1 MDWFE
6 ESVRITRTLL
16 IAVAMLA
23 GASACNKNDSK
34 TASATPATDT
44 AAAQPE
50 PPKPFPAQLPDVLA
64 RVDGEEV
71 KKTDFDLLIKN
82 IELGRGPVPAEQ
94 RDQVFR
100 GMLDRLI
107 TYKVLQHEAAKRN
120 ISATEGEVEDR
131 LKGLRAQFPNDD
143 EFKKALA
150 ARNMSEDRLRADSRV
165 EIAIGKLLESEAAS
179 LSEVTDADA
188 KAFYDKNP
196 DKFKQD
202 ESVRASHILLMVD
215 EKADA
220 ATKKKTRADMDAI
233 LKRARGGEDFAAL
246 AKAHSK
252 DGSAAQGGDLGFFGK
267 GRMVPEFEKAAF
279 ALKPGEISDV
289 VTTQFG
295 YHIIKLTE
303 RKPAST
309 VPLEM
314 VSPQVKQFLAEQK
327 KKERVDGFIKSL
339 KDKSKIEVLV

>member
-1 MDWFE
+1 
-6 ESVRITRTLL
+6 VRITPLL
-16 IAVAMLA
+16 IALAVLA
-23 GASACNKNDSK
+23 GASACNKSDSK
-34 TASATPATDT
+34 TASATPAADSATP
-44 AAAQPE
+44 AKQE
-50 PPKPFPAQLPDVLA
+50 PAKPFPAQLPDVLV
-64 RVDGEEV
+64 RVDGDEV
-71 KKTDFDLLIKN
+71 KKSDFDLLIKN
-82 IELGRGPVPAEQ
+82 IELRRGPVPVEQ
-94 RDQVFR
+94 RDEVFR
-100 GMLDRLI
+100 GMLDQLI

-120 ISATEGEVEDR
+120 ISATDAEVDDR

-165 EIAIGKLLESEAAS
+165 EIAIGKLLEGEAAA
-179 LSEVTDADA
+179 LPGVTEADA

-202 ESVRASHILLMVD
+202 ESVRASHVLLLVD
-215 EKADA
+215 EKADE
-220 ATKKKTRADMDAI
+220 ATKKKTRAEIDAI
-233 LKRARGGEDFAAL
+233 LKRARAGEDFAAL

-267 GRMVPEFEKAAF
+267 GRMVPEFEQAAF

-303 RKPAST
+303 RKPSST
-309 VPLEM
+309 VPLET
-314 VSPQVKQFLAEQK
+314 VNAQVKQFLTEQK
-327 KKERVDGFIKSL
+327 KKERVDEFIKSL
-339 KDKSKIEVLV
+339 KDKSRIEVLV

>member
-1 MDWFE
+1 
-6 ESVRITRTLL
+6 VRNVTTCL
-16 IAVAMLA
+16 IALA
-23 GASACNKNDSK
+23 LLSGAAACNKNKESNPPA
-34 TASATPATDT
+34 ASSAEPAK
-44 AAAQPE
+44 AE
-50 PPKPFPAQLPDVLA
+50 PAKPFPAQLPDVIA
-64 RVDGEEV
+64 RVDGEDV
-71 KKTDFDLLIKN
+71 KKSDFDLLIKN

-94 RDQVFR
+94 RDEVYR

-107 TYKVLQHEAAKRN
+107 TYKVLEHEAAKRK
-120 ISATEGEVEDR
+120 ISATDAEIEDR
-131 LKGLRAQFPNDD
+131 LRGMRAQFPNDD

-165 EIAIGKLLESEAAS
+165 EIAIGKMIDGETAAMPQ
-179 LSEVTDADA
+179 VTDAEA
-188 KAFYDKNP
+188 KDFYDKNP

-202 ESVRASHILLMVD
+202 ESVRASHILLLVD

-220 ATKKKTRADMDAI
+220 ATKKKTRAEIDAI
-233 LKRARGGEDFAAL
+233 LKKARAGEDFAAL

-252 DGSAAQGGDLGFFGK
+252 DGSAAQGGDLGYFGK
-267 GRMVPEFEKAAF
+267 GRMVPAFEQAAF

-309 VPLEM
+309 VPLDT
-314 VSPQVKQFLAEQK
+314 VSAQLKQFLTEQK

-339 KDKSKIEVLV
+339 KDKSRIEVLV

>member
-1 MDWFE
+1 MALAL
-6 ESVRITRTLL
+6 VAGIT
-16 IAVAMLA
+16 
-23 GASACNKNDSK
+23 ACNKHES
-34 TASATPATDT
+34 TTPPASSS
-44 AAAQPE
+44 AQPAKAE

-64 RVDGEEV
+64 RVDGDEV
-71 KKTDFDLLIKN
+71 KKSDFDLLIKN

-120 ISATEGEVEDR
+120 ISASDTEVEDR
-131 LKGLRAQFPNDD
+131 MKGMRAQFPSDD

-150 ARNMSEDRLRADSRV
+150 ARNMSEERLRTDARV
-165 EIAIGKLLESEAAS
+165 EIAIGKLLEGEAAS
-179 LSEVTDADA
+179 LPEVTDADA
-188 KAFYDKNP
+188 KAFYEKNP
-196 DKFKQD
+196 AKFKQD
-202 ESVRASHILLMVD
+202 ESVRASHILLLVD
-215 EKADA
+215 EKADE
-220 ATKKKTRADMDAI
+220 ATKKKTRAEIDAI
-233 LKRARGGEDFAAL
+233 LKRARAGEDFGAL

-303 RKPAST
+303 QKPPST
-309 VPLEM
+309 VPLET
-314 VSPQVKQFLAEQK
+314 VNAQVKQFLTEQK

-339 KDKSKIEVLV
+339 KDKSRIEVLV

>member
-1 MDWFE
+1 
-6 ESVRITRTLL
+6 VRNTATVLL
-16 IAVAMLA
+16 ALA
-23 GASACNKNDSK
+23 LLTGAGACNKNDSK
-34 TASATPATDT
+34 TGTPAAEP
-44 AAAQPE
+44 AAKAE

-82 IELGRGPVPAEQ
+82 MELGRGPVPAEK
-94 RDQVFR
+94 RDEVFR

-120 ISATEGEVEDR
+120 ISATDVEVEDR

-165 EIAIGKLLESEAAS
+165 EIAIGKLLEIEAAS
-179 LSEVTDADA
+179 LAEVTDADA

-215 EKADA
+215 DKADE
-220 ATKKKTRADMDAI
+220 ATKKKTRAEIDAI
-233 LKRARGGEDFAAL
+233 LKRARAGEDFAAL

-252 DGSAAQGGDLGFFGK
+252 DGSAAQGGDLGFFSK
-267 GRMVPEFEKAAF
+267 GRMVPPFEQAAF

-309 VPLEM
+309 VPLDM
-314 VSPQVKQFLAEQK
+314 VSPQVKQFLTEQR

-339 KDKSKIEVLV
+339 KDKSRIEVLV

>member
-1 MDWFE
+1 MA
-6 ESVRITRTLL
+6 LAL
-16 IAVAMLA
+16 VA
-23 GASACNKNDSK
+23 GFTACNKNES
-34 TASATPATDT
+34 TAPPATSS
-44 AAAQPE
+44 AEPAKAE
-50 PPKPFPAQLPDVLA
+50 PPKPFPVQLPDVLA

-71 KKTDFDLLIKN
+71 KKSDFDLLIKN

-120 ISATEGEVEDR
+120 ISASETEVEDR
-131 LKGLRAQFPNDD
+131 MKGMRAQFPSDD

-150 ARNMSEDRLRADSRV
+150 ARNMSEERLRTDARV
-165 EIAIGKLLESEAAS
+165 EIAIGKLIEGEAAS
-179 LSEVTDADA
+179 LPAVTDADA

-202 ESVRASHILLMVD
+202 ESVRASHVLLMVD
-215 EKADA
+215 EKADE
-220 ATKKKTRADMDAI
+220 ATKKKTRAEIDAI
-233 LKRARGGEDFAAL
+233 LKRARAGEDFAAL

-267 GRMVPEFEKAAF
+267 GRMVPAFEQAAF

-309 VPLEM
+309 VPLET
-314 VSPQVKQFLAEQK
+314 VNAQVKQFLTEQK

-339 KDKSKIEVLV
+339 KDKSRIEVLV